1 MRKTIISA
9 ALAMSCLSSVA
20 PVMASD
26 KEESY
31 EHAPGIGMG
40 SGVVIGA
47 MVAGPVGAAVA
58 GFVGALLGNDIKQD
72 KALQANEAR
81 LTAQAELLS
90 QRDRSLLAMR
100 AKLEQLQQASMTTR
114 VNDTQPRETPA
125 ITLQSVV
132 QFQTGAHNIAPDYQ
146 QQLDL
151 IAKAL
156 RGYPTLQARLTGHAD
171 QRGDEQYNQ
180 ALSMQR
186 AISVKQYLLNQGVE
200 EKQILTLALGEER
213 SQHKE
218 YEGTFFD
225 RKVVIELGEED
236 PTLTAQR

>member
-9 ALAMSCLSSVA
+9 ALAMSCLTSVA
-20 PVMASD
+20 PAMASD
-26 KEESY
+26 KEKTY
-31 EHAPGIGMG
+31 EHAAGIGMG

-58 GFVGALLGNDIKQD
+58 GLVGAFVGNDIQQD
-72 KALQANEAR
+72 KELQANQAR

-90 QRDRSLLAMR
+90 QRDRSLLAM
-100 AKLEQLQQASMTTR
+100 KSQIQQLQQASMTTQ
-114 VNDTQPRETPA
+114 VSDTRTQDTPA

-132 QFQTGAHNIAPDYQ
+132 QFQTGAYVIAPDYQ

-156 RGYPTLQARLTGHAD
+156 RGYPSLQARLTGHAD
-171 QRGDEQYNQ
+171 QRGDAKYNQ

-186 AISVKQYLLNQGVE
+186 ALSVKQYLLNQGVD
-200 EKQILTLALGEER
+200 EKQVLTLALGEER
-213 SQHKE
+213 SKHKE